1 VLTRQEI
8 TDLGLGAFVGKTVG
22 ELLACIQPYFDY
34 GNSKAS
40 RCLKSNPAGT
50 QLSLGPVTMP

>member
-1 VLTRQEI
+1 MLTRQEI

-40 RCLKSNPAGT
+40 RCLKSNPRVPSYRWG
-50 QLSLGPVTMP
+50 Q